1 MSDGRHHRPWM
12 DDPNPGLAGGAP
24 LTLNEAWAIIK
35 IDERIREP
43 RSPMHDA
50 LKTTGGEDMAWTN
63 LVCAARHRIRAWSKT

>member
-35 IDERIREP
+35 VHERRMD
-43 RSPMHDA
+43 S
-50 LKTTGGEDMAWTN
+50 GGLLTPNEAMAWTN
-63 LVCAARHRIRAWSKT
+63 LVCAARWKIRASSKDA